1 MWRRSAGRV
10 VVGAVSTVIGVFA
23 LVEATVPEAPIA
35 LLIPPDLPP
44 VPFTR
49 SLPATPLA
57 LPPGVEETFAELGSA
72 CVGVAAVD
80 ASGRVRERTLL
91 ARLGWCHGEALD
103 LRVNDG
109 VAALWPAPY
118 GHVRVDGRDQFALPR
133 GSRTLLGIGSGDRV
147 LLSAFIDLNVLFV
160 YPMPTVLE
168 WIRKHLAEH
177 SAVFNA

>member
-10 VVGAVSTVIGVFA
+10 VVGTVSTVIGVFA
-23 LVEATVPEAPIA
+23 LVEATVPDAPIA

-44 VPFTR
+44 IPSAR
-49 SLPATPLA
+49 SLPTIPLA
-57 LPPGVEETFAELGSA
+57 LPPSTTEPFPELGTA
-72 CVGVAAVD
+72 RVGVAAID

-168 WIRKHLAEH
+168 WIRKHLADH

>member
-23 LVEATVPEAPIA
+23 PVEATVPEAPIA

-44 VPFTR
+44 VPSAR
-49 SLPATPLA
+49 SLPAISLA
-57 LPPGVEETFAELGSA
+57 LPPGTQDIFPELGTA

-80 ASGRVRERTLL
+80 TSGRVRERALL
-91 ARLGWCHGEALD
+91 AQLGWRHGEALE
-103 LRVNDG
+103 LRING
-109 VAALWPAPY
+109 RIAALWPAPY
-118 GHVRVDGRDQFALPR
+118 GRVRVDARDQVALPR
-133 GSRTLLGIGSGDRV
+133 GCRTLLGLEPGDRV

-160 YPMPTVLE
+160 HPMPLVAE
-168 WIRKHLAEH
+168 WIRRHVADH